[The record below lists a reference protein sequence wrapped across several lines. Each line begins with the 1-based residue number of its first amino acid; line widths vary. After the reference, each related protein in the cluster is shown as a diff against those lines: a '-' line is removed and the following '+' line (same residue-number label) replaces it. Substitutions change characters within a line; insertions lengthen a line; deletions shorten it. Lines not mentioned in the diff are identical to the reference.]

1 MDRKNE
7 KAIVTL
13 GDEELST
20 VAGAGPESYP
30 VPGYDYKSL
39 VKVEDYSKYATIDQ
53 SNTATN
59 IAFGGSLLNSQSNVA
74 VVTQ

>member
-20 VAGAGPESYP
+20 VAGAGAESYP
-30 VPGYDYKSL
+30 VPGYDYQSL
-39 VKVEDYSKYATIDQ
+39 FQVVDASKYATIDQ

-59 IAFGGSLLNSQSNVA
+59 IAFGGSLVNAQSNVA

>member
-20 VAGAGPESYP
+20 VAGAGAESY
-30 VPGYDYKSL
+30 PGYDYTSL

-59 IAFGGSLLNSQSNVA
+59 IAFGGSLANSQSNVA

>member
-20 VAGAGPESYP
+20 VAGAGAESYA

-39 VKVEDYSKYATIDQ
+39 VKFEDYSKYADIHQ
-53 SNTATN
+53 NNTATN
-59 IAFGGSLLNSQSNVA
+59 IAFGGSVVNSQTNA
-74 VVTQ
+74 AIVTQ